1 MIDKALY
8 KNKKTKPVK
17 QAGVMNYLGKQEMVT
32 APKFWLSEPDHVKAK
47 LAYITDEEEKILID
61 KNLYGSLKGKPNK
74 GPAGLPSLQGGDFGA
89 GGGGGNTGGGNGG
102 SSNRERGIT
111 SRGKGPK
118 GTTGNIGSTNRER
131 GIEKSQRQ
139 LSTIAQKGTL
149 SDPNE
154 KKDFFTQSYV
164 GPSLFGTGYRD
175 TVMPNTTAYGN
186 KSRLGSAILG
196 GIGLLSGIP
205 GLGLLANKVTELGP
219 FNNQAFFD
227 TKVTP
232 AGKFTGTGFQ
242 DYMNQRMSGKIDAY
256 GNPIGT
262 TGGGQADRNQIGI
275 MGVQEVIPSKTQKD
289 ENPINKDPIQ
299 LSKTLSLNDMLDFN
313 YGTFSNPVM
322 YSDL

>member
-102 SSNRERGIT
+102 SSNREKGIT

-139 LSTIAQKGTL
+139 LSTITQKGTL

-164 GPSLFGTGYRD
+164 GPSIFGGTGYRD

-196 GIGLLSGIP
+196 GIGLLAGIP
-205 GLGLLANKVTELGP
+205 GLGLLSKVTEIGP

-242 DYMNQRMSGKIDAY
+242 DYMNQRMAGKIDAY
-256 GNPIGT
+256 GNPIDT
-262 TGGGQADRNQIGI
+262 TGGGQANRNQIGV
-275 MGVQEVIPSKTQKD
+275 MGVQEIIPTEK
-289 ENPINKDPIQ
+289 KDP
-299 LSKTLSLNDMLDFN
+299 LSKSASLKELDFN